1 MPSPSSNWEDSGPE
15 LQRLKEIRTSVQRLM
30 WERVGILRDGRDL
43 REALR
48 HLMHLGS
55 HLKKP
60 TANRVACELLNLIT
74 VAELIIVSAMARDES
89 RGAQYRSDHPYKN
102 DAKFKK
108 HSVISTACHVDFVEF
123 GSIPKQPIETPQ
135 GSALSQA

>member
-1 MPSPSSNWEDSGPE
+1 MNSGKRYATCCTWA
-15 LQRLKEIRTSVQRLM
+15 LTSRNQR
-30 WERVGILRDGRDL
+30 
-43 REALR
+43 
-48 HLMHLGS
+48 
-55 HLKKP
+55 P
-60 TANRVACELLNLIT
+60 NRVACELLNLIT

-89 RGAQYRSDHPYKN
+89 RGAQYRSDYPYKN